1 MTTFKGT
8 NYVTHST
15 NTSTTPAISNDEAR
29 KLSRKVTADIATKQ
43 LDEIFIDNNVSID
56 IQIAVTEY
64 QGKEPVQYLEILTA
78 HLRPAYLRVITESL
92 QTQNLAAL
100 DSNSHYLKLSK
111 THKNMLETLK
121 QQDKYKQLNDTQ
133 LIEMALLTLLRS

>member
-1 MTTFKGT
+1 M
-8 NYVTHST
+8 
-15 NTSTTPAISNDEAR
+15 SNDDAR

-56 IQIAVTEY
+56 VQIAVTEY
-64 QGKEPVQYLEILTA
+64 HGREPEQYFDVLST

-100 DSNSHYLKLSK
+100 DANSHYLKLSK
-111 THKNMLETLK
+111 THKNMLEALK

-133 LIEMALLTLLRS
+133 LIEVALLALLRA

>member
-1 MTTFKGT
+1 M
-8 NYVTHST
+8 THST
-15 NTSTTPAISNDEAR
+15 NAPTTITISKDDAR

-64 QGKEPVQYLEILTA
+64 QGKEPTTYLNVLSE

-100 DSNSHYLKLSK
+100 DANSHYLKLSK

-121 QQDKYKQLNDTQ
+121 QQDKYQQLNDTQ
-133 LIEMALLTLLRS
+133 LIEMALLALLRS

>member
-1 MTTFKGT
+1 MT
-8 NYVTHST
+8 NPNSDSST
-15 NTSTTPAISNDEAR
+15 ISNDDAR

-56 IQIAVTEY
+56 VQIAVTEY
-64 QGKEPVQYLEILTA
+64 QGKDPEQYLTILTT

-92 QTQNLAAL
+92 QTQNLTAL
-100 DSNSHYLKLSK
+100 DANSHYLKLSK

-121 QQDKYKQLNDTQ
+121 QQDKYQQLNDTQ
-133 LIEMALLTLLRS
+133 IIELALLALLRG

>member
-1 MTTFKGT
+1 MTHE
-8 NYVTHST
+8 NTHT
-15 NTSTTPAISNDEAR
+15 TSTLSNDDAR

-56 IQIAVTEY
+56 VQIAVTEY
-64 QGKEPVQYLEILTA
+64 QGKEPEQYFNVLST

-100 DSNSHYLKLSK
+100 DANSHYLKLSK

-121 QQDKYKQLNDTQ
+121 QQDKYKQLSDTQ
-133 LIEMALLTLLRS
+133 LIEMALLGLLRN

>member
-1 MTTFKGT
+1 MT
-8 NYVTHST
+8 NST
-15 NTSTTPAISNDEAR
+15 ITPTISNDDAR

-56 IQIAVTEY
+56 VQIAVTEY
-64 QGKEPVQYLEILTA
+64 QGKKPEQYFTVLST

-100 DSNSHYLKLSK
+100 DANSHYLKLSK
-111 THKNMLETLK
+111 THKNMLDALK
-121 QQDKYKQLNDTQ
+121 KQAKYEQLNDTQ
-133 LIEMALLTLLRS
+133 IIELALLNLIKNGS

>member
-1 MTTFKGT
+1 MTHE
-8 NYVTHST
+8 NII
-15 NTSTTPAISNDEAR
+15 STTPSMSNDDAR

-56 IQIAVTEY
+56 VQIAVTEY
-64 QGKEPVQYLEILTA
+64 QGNEPEQYLAILTT

-92 QTQNLAAL
+92 QTQNFAAL
-100 DSNSHYLKLSK
+100 DANSHYLKLSK
-111 THKNMLETLK
+111 THKNMLESLK

-133 LIEMALLTLLRS
+133 IIEFALLGLLRG

>member
-1 MTTFKGT
+1 M
-8 NYVTHST
+8 THST
-15 NTSTTPAISNDEAR
+15 QASTTSAISNDEAR

-56 IQIAVTEY
+56 VQIAVTEF
-64 QGKEPVQYLEILTA
+64 QDIEPSAYLEILST

-92 QTQNLAAL
+92 QTQNLTAL
-100 DSNSHYLKLSK
+100 DANSHYLKLSK
-111 THKNMLETLK
+111 THKNMLGTLK

-133 LIEMALLTLLRS
+133 IIELALLALLRS

>member
-1 MTTFKGT
+1 M
-8 NYVTHST
+8 THSK
-15 NTSTTPAISNDEAR
+15 NTSTTSTISNDDAR
-29 KLSRKVTADIATKQ
+29 KLSRKVTADVATKQ

-64 QGKEPVQYLEILTA
+64 QGKEPVQYLEILAA
-78 HLRPAYLRVITESL
+78 HLRPAYLRIITESL

-100 DSNSHYLKLSK
+100 DPNSHYLKLSK

-121 QQDKYKQLNDTQ
+121 QHEKYKQLNDTQ
-133 LIEMALLTLLRS
+133 IIELALLALLRQ

>member
-1 MTTFKGT
+1 
-8 NYVTHST
+8 VTHSINNSNSAAT
-15 NTSTTPAISNDEAR
+15 ISNDDAR

-56 IQIAVTEY
+56 VQIAVTEY
-64 QGKEPVQYLEILTA
+64 QGQNAEQYFTILSS

-100 DSNSHYLKLSK
+100 DENSHYLKLSK
-111 THKNMLETLK
+111 THKNMLEALK
-121 QQDKYKQLNDTQ
+121 KQDKYQQLNDTQ
-133 LIEMALLTLLRS
+133 LIEIALLALLKS

>member
-1 MTTFKGT
+1 M
-8 NYVTHST
+8 THSKS
-15 NTSTTPAISNDEAR
+15 TSTTSTISNDDAR

-56 IQIAVTEY
+56 AQIAVTEY
-64 QGKEPVQYLEILTA
+64 QGNEPEQYLEILTA

-100 DSNSHYLKLSK
+100 DANSHYLKLSK
-111 THKNMLETLK
+111 THKSMLEALK
-121 QQDKYKQLNDTQ
+121 QQEKYKQLNDTQ
-133 LIEMALLTLLRS
+133 IIELALLGLLRN

>member
-1 MTTFKGT
+1 
-8 NYVTHST
+8 VTHSNPSST
-15 NTSTTPAISNDEAR
+15 TSTISKDDAR

-64 QGKEPVQYLEILTA
+64 LGKDPERYLSVLTM

-92 QTQNLAAL
+92 QTQNLTAL
-100 DSNSHYLKLSK
+100 DANSHYLKLSK
-111 THKNMLETLK
+111 THKNMLEVLK
-121 QQDKYKQLNDTQ
+121 LQEKYQQLNDTQ
-133 LIEMALLTLLRS
+133 IIELALLGLLKS

>member
-1 MTTFKGT
+1 M
-8 NYVTHST
+8 THS
-15 NTSTTPAISNDEAR
+15 NSTSTTSIISNDEAR
-29 KLSRKVTADIATKQ
+29 KLSRKITADIATKQ

-56 IQIAVTEY
+56 VQIAVTEY
-64 QGKEPVQYLEILTA
+64 QGKEPVQYLDILTN

-100 DSNSHYLKLSK
+100 DLNNHYLKLSK

-121 QQDKYKQLNDTQ
+121 QQEKYKQLNDTQ
-133 LIEMALLTLLRS
+133 IIELALLALLRQ

>member
-1 MTTFKGT
+1 
-8 NYVTHST
+8 VTHSINNSNSAAT
-15 NTSTTPAISNDEAR
+15 ISNDDAR

-56 IQIAVTEY
+56 VQIAVTEY
-64 QGKEPVQYLEILTA
+64 QGEEPTQYFEILTT

-100 DSNSHYLKLSK
+100 DVNSHYLKLSK

-133 LIEMALLTLLRS
+133 IIELALLSLLRG